1 MMIIVITNIKDE
13 RDNPFMGISNI
24 SYGLGGKDRVW
35 YIHIFLIFSSDNS
48 IHKLNRLNTTYSIS
62 NLNNMTCSK
71 RLKYKN

>member
-35 YIHIFLIFSSDNS
+35 YIHIFFDL
-48 IHKLNRLNTTYSIS
+48 
-62 NLNNMTCSK
+62 
-71 RLKYKN
+71 